1 MPKEDHLY
9 NQASS
14 ERLTVPRALHL
25 RLARALR
32 FGPLSTRVLGRVY
45 ADVNLIAK
53 LLKISPSKVR

>member
-1 MPKEDHLY
+1 MLKENHLY

-14 ERLTVPRALHL
+14 DRSTVPRALQQQFAH
-25 RLARALR
+25 ALR
-32 FGPLSTRVLGRVY
+32 FGPPSTRVLGRVY